1 MQQSQ
6 GIKKVLKKSIIHLL
20 VHFPQSPKQ
29 LFCAPL
35 KYSNFV
41 FFISPPRGALNFL
54 CTSKRLACEYTLLFC
69 LSKFRNNIFITFFC
83 TKSVLKFI
91 VKGHHPVVKQKKG
104 ENYKVV
110 KNIRETSN
118 HEHYIHKP
126 QYTLQSKQIL
136 KCYNLVICI
145 IETIGVMGM

>member
-41 FFISPPRGALNFL
+41 FFISPPRGALHFL
-54 CTSKRLACEYTLLFC
+54 CTSKWLACEYTLLFC

-91 VKGHHPVVKQKKG
+91 VKGHHPVVKQKK
-104 ENYKVV
+104 EEKITKLSKTLERQQIMSTAYISHN
-110 KNIRETSN
+110 T
-118 HEHYIHKP
+118 HYRVNK
-126 QYTLQSKQIL
+126 Y
-136 KCYNLVICI
+136 
-145 IETIGVMGM
+145 

>member
-104 ENYKVV
+104 D
-110 KNIRETSN
+110 
-118 HEHYIHKP
+118 EHYIHKP